1 MKNIQIEKNGLD
13 WLKNKLE
20 LEGWKVDR
28 VHKKGYDL
36 KIINSAETRY
46 VEVKTTAKDNFSQR
60 WLEEK
65 EMEMLEEKREQY
77 FVYLI
82 INATKSPKLYI
93 LNNIELSKRKR
104 KKSVM
109 QWFNFK
115 I

>member
-1 MKNIQIEKNGLD
+1 MKNIQIEKTGLE

-20 LEGWKVDR
+20 LEGWKVER

-36 KIINSAETRY
+36 IVINNTETRY

-82 INATKSPKLYI
+82 TNATNLPKLHI

-104 KKSVM
+104 KISKM
-109 QWFNFK
+109 QWFDFK